1 MDLIQKRTEARRAH
15 DFATADKIC
24 ENLMNNYGVTLDN
37 RESIRRT
44 GVSDPGSRQ
53 RIGGGG
59 HAHGGCGGGSYQRDT
74 SCDNSNIDEA
84 VVMELSQ
91 QRTQARKF

>member
-15 DFATADKIC
+15 DFAAAEKIC

-44 GVSDPGSRQ
+44 GVSDPGS
-53 RIGGGG
+53 
-59 HAHGGCGGGSYQRDT
+59 
-74 SCDNSNIDEA
+74 
-84 VVMELSQ
+84 
-91 QRTQARKF
+91 